1 MIFKVFAGVALALT
15 TQSAAAEVV
24 ASSEAGFVTRA
35 TAEVPADPAAT
46 WQKLIAPQTWWS
58 KAHTFSGDPANLYLD
73 AQGGG
78 CFCEK
83 LPLKE
88 GASGTRPGSVAHMRV
103 VYADPGKALRMV
115 GSLGPLQ
122 SEALTGTLT
131 ITLKPGGAGKAGGAG
146 TRIVMEYVVGGYMR
160 YKVDEIAPAVDNVMS
175 GQLAALTLAL
185 GVTEAAEPDAAPDG
199 ASVEAKPVRPKPKP
213 KP

>member
-1 MIFKVFAGVALALT
+1 MLFKVVAGIAFALT
-15 TQSAAAEVV
+15 IQPASAEVI

-46 WQKLIAPQTWWS
+46 WAALIAPQNWWT

-83 LPLKE
+83 LPRKD
-88 GASGTRPGSVAHMRV
+88 GAPGTRGGSVAHMRV

-131 ITLKPGGAGKAGGAG
+131 ITLKPGGAG

-160 YKVDEIAPAVDNVMS
+160 YKAEEIAPAVDKVLAEQL
-175 GQLAALTLAL
+175 GALAASL
-185 GVTEAAEPDAAPDG
+185 GPPAEAADPAAQP
-199 ASVEAKPVRPKPKP
+199 AKPKAKAKPVAKP
-213 KP
+213 

>member
-1 MIFKVFAGVALALT
+1 MLRSLLILTGVFALT
-15 TQSAAAEVV
+15 AQPASAEVI
-24 ASSEAGFVTRA
+24 ASSESGFVTRA

-46 WQKLIAPQTWWS
+46 WAALIAPQNWWN

-88 GASGTRPGSVAHMRV
+88 GTPGTRGGSVAHMRV

-131 ITLKPGGAGKAGGAG
+131 ISLKPDGAG

-160 YKVDEIAPAVDNVMS
+160 YKVEEIAPAVDKVLAE
-175 GQLAALTLAL
+175 QLAGLSASL
-185 GVTEAAEPDAAPDG
+185 GATADAEPDALPSEPKPA
-199 ASVEAKPVRPKPKP
+199 AKSKAKPKP
-213 KP
+213 

>member
-1 MIFKVFAGVALALT
+1 MLSRSLMVAVGLTLALL
-15 TQSAAAEVV
+15 SPPASAEVI
-24 ASSEAGFVTRA
+24 ASSESGFVTRA
-35 TAEVPADPAAT
+35 AAEVPADPAAT
-46 WQKLIAPQTWWS
+46 WVALIAPQNWWN
-58 KAHTFSGDPANLYLD
+58 KAHTFSGDSANLYLD

-83 LPLKE
+83 LPLKD
-88 GASGTRPGSVAHMRV
+88 GAPGTRGGSVAHMRV

-131 ITLKPGGAGKAGGAG
+131 ISLKPDGAG

-160 YKVDEIAPAVDNVMS
+160 YKVEEIAPAVDKVLAE
-175 GQLAALTLAL
+175 QLAGLSASL
-185 GVTEAAEPDAAPDG
+185 GATADAEPDAVPSEPKPA
-199 ASVEAKPVRPKPKP
+199 AKPKVKPKP
-213 KP
+213 